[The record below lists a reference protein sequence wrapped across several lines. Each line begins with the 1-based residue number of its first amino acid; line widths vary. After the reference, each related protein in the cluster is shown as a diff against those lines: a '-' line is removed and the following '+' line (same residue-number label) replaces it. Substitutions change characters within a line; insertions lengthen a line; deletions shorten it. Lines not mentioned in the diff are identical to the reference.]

1 MSDKPRQD
9 QWIVGGHVIDPAQ
22 GIDRPMDVQLNGA
35 KIAALH
41 EPGNAPEAACII
53 DASGLIV
60 APGLI
65 DIHVHFREPGQEYKE
80 DLLTGSQAAA
90 AGGFTTVVCMP
101 NTDPAVDRREV
112 VSLLRRRS
120 DEIGLCDVHVCGAIS
135 RGLQG
140 ERLADLG
147 EMAAAGAV
155 AFSDDGM
162 PVMDA
167 GLLRRALEYA
177 SDLNRPL
184 MLHEE
189 DFGLT
194 GGGCMHEGQVST
206 RAGLEGMPV
215 SGESAMIARDLEIL
229 DDFGGRLHICHVST
243 EAGLRLLR
251 EARNRGLNVSCE
263 VTPHHLFLT
272 DLAVLQSEYHSHTK
286 MNPPLRPQ
294 RHVDALRAGLAD
306 GSIQAIATD
315 HAPHSDTEKDHDFS
329 CSSFGVTGLETSL
342 GLTLKLVDEGVI
354 SRRRAI
360 ELLTSGPASV
370 IGWDDRGSLQSG
382 MRADLVLIDPAIEW
396 VVDPSEGR
404 SRSVNTPFVGW
415 KLRGRPVMTLLE
427 GKAVYQLHTT
437 ATNAAPLVGSKPLES

>member
-1 MSDKPRQD
+1 MSLLGTQPN
-9 QWIVGGHVIDPAQ
+9 WIAGGQVIDPAS
-22 GIDRPMDVQLNGA
+22 GIDALMDVELCEGKIVAVHPPGSAPQGA
-35 KIAALH
+35 KT
-41 EPGNAPEAACII
+41 I
-53 DASGLIV
+53 DATGLWV
-60 APGLI
+60 TPGLI

-80 DLLTGSQAAA
+80 DLLTGSRAAV

-112 VSLLRRRS
+112 VGLLRRRS
-120 DEIGLCDVHVCGAIS
+120 AEIGLCDVNVCGAIS
-135 RGLQG
+135 RGLEG

-162 PVMDA
+162 PVMDS

-177 SDLNRPL
+177 TDLGKPL

-194 GGGCMHEGQVST
+194 GGACMHEGIIST
-206 RAGLEGMPV
+206 RAGLEGMPI
-215 SGESAMIARDLEIL
+215 SGESGMIARDLEIL
-229 DDFGGRLHICHVST
+229 DDFGGQMHVCHLST
-243 EAGLRLLR
+243 EAGVRLLR
-251 EARNRGLNVSCE
+251 EARARGLNVTCE

-272 DLAVLQSEYHSHTK
+272 DKVVLQSDYHSHTK

-294 RHVDALRAGLAD
+294 KHVDALRKGLAD
-306 GSIQAIATD
+306 GTIQAIATD

-342 GLTLKLVDEGVI
+342 GLTLKLVEEGVI
-354 SRRRAI
+354 DRRRAI
-360 ELLTSGPASV
+360 ELLTAGPAAV
-370 IGWDDRGSLQSG
+370 VGFDDRGNLGAGQ
-382 MRADLVLIDPAIEW
+382 RADLVLIDPKAEW
-396 VVDPSEGR
+396 TVDPSEDF

-415 KLRGRPVMTLLE
+415 QLKGRPMATLFA
-427 GKAVYQLHTT
+427 GRVVFAQGT
-437 ATNAAPLVGSKPLES
+437 ALK